1 MSNEGCLRIH
11 QVVQVGRAAIEP
23 VPDVVGLA
31 LAGPAVA
38 APDDAVPVPHDQGF
52 ELGAGHR
59 PAGPA
64 DVQRLD
70 PHCADL
76 TRATRAC
83 GGGGGGAVL
92 VHDQAE
98 GGVAGQAAQRRWQQ
112 RRPGR

>member
-1 MSNEGCLRIH
+1 
-11 QVVQVGRAAIEP
+11 

-64 DVQRLD
+64 DVQRLA

-83 GGGGGGAVL
+83 GGGGGEVL

-98 GGVAGQAAQRRWQQ
+98 GGVAGQAAQRRW
-112 RRPGR
+112 